1 LSSSR
6 QGRVLALDYGR
17 AHCGCAVSDP
27 LGTIA
32 SPLDPIADP
41 SSEAGLGQIAALVVE
56 RGAQMVVVGLPVGLS
71 GQRGP
76 QAKETIA
83 FVERLRGVLAVPV
96 ETYDERFTSALARR
110 TGGSASEHSRAAAH
124 LLSEYLR
131 ARAAKAREREQEQG

>member
-1 LSSSR
+1 MSSSR

-17 AHCGCAVSDP
+17 AHCGAAVSDP

-41 SSEAGLGQIAALVVE
+41 SSDAGLREITALVAE
-56 RGAQMVVVGLPVGLS
+56 REVQMVVVGLPVGLS

-76 QAKETIA
+76 QATETLA
-83 FVERLRGVLAVPV
+83 FVERLRDVLDVPV

-124 LLSEYLR
+124 LLSEFLR
-131 ARAAKAREREQEQG
+131 ARVARAQERGQG

>member
-1 LSSSR
+1 MSSLR

-17 AHCGCAVSDP
+17 AHCGCALSDP

-41 SSEAGLGQIAALVVE
+41 SSEAGLRQIAALV
-56 RGAQMVVVGLPVGLS
+56 AQHEALVVVGLPIGLS
-71 GQRGP
+71 GERGP
-76 QAKETIA
+76 QARETLA
-83 FVERLRGVLAVPV
+83 FVERLRATLAIPV

-110 TGGSASEHSRAAAH
+110 TPGSASEHSRAAAH

-131 ARAAKAREREQEQG
+131 AGAARAQEKG